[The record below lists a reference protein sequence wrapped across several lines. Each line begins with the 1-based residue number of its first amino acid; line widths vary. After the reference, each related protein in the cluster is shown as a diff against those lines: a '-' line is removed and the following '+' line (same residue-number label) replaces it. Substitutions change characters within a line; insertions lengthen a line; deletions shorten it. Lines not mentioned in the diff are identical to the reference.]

1 MDLWRLWTHL
11 CVRGL
16 LRVKGTTSI
25 IDVWDIRG
33 LLRVKGTT
41 SIIDVWNYEKEFC
54 SRTYTCKLA
63 DWRSVER
70 SNSHISMVCVILME
84 GGGGEGVRE
93 EEEERD
99 ARTTRLSS
107 FQLFRDACSFFSC
120 DSIL

>member
-11 CVRGL
+11 CV
-16 LRVKGTTSI
+16 
-25 IDVWDIRG
+25 RG

-84 GGGGEGVRE
+84 GGGGEGGRE

-120 DSIL
+120 ESIL